1 MIFRFKRIFQL
12 WRALPA
18 QCDRCSV
25 NAQLSLRSYLTPDYY
40 NIFFIQ
46 NMNKTLADTKCTV
59 VSLENSKNAAAED
72 RLLQENDK
80 CRLLVIDDEQ
90 ERKPSELVQYE
101 PLSAFNTQNEDSAV
115 DVVGQI
121 GDHIGGIIDLLVI
134 GSKTKFKE
142 YINMILNASDD
153 VLICQ
158 VNVMYR
164 EPREREIADF
174 VKTVTSLS
182 KNKRYVLMRAD
193 RDRQSLNMQL
203 FFVNHRHQ
211 YCLDRYL
218 RSYSYY

>member
-121 GDHIGGIIDLLVI
+121 GDHIGGIIDLLV
-134 GSKTKFKE
+134 
-142 YINMILNASDD
+142 
-153 VLICQ
+153 
-158 VNVMYR
+158 NVMYR

-182 KNKRYVLMRAD
+182 KNERYVLMRAD